1 MTRQGWAERKVVTAT
16 TGYHWNARR
25 RQSTVIL
32 PALAAKLLLAEHRR
46 AVRILARLEKERQLN
61 QFDMAQWEKIGYL
74 KAIAD
79 IRTALQKGRT

>member
-1 MTRQGWAERKVVTAT
+1 MNNVQRLRRAHGLSQKEVAAYLGATRE
-16 TGYHWNARR
+16 H
-25 RQSTVIL
+25 I
-32 PALAAKLLLAEHRR
+32 AAKLLLAEHRR